1 MCDFGMVALVGV
13 WPNSAWSLFV
23 VDGDYENRSARKS
36 EVRPRK
42 ANQTISRD
50 KYKWHEEPKPLSCRD
65 ILLLCGSTISKG
77 WKLNDNFGWSVRLIE
92 WRPSARTVWGGSFVF
107 QSGIGLELA
116 LLGLLKPPA
125 SCTHHKIQSIGGF
138 STCRHEALPVLQKRP
153 SKLSKSTRGPAKS
166 P

>member
-1 MCDFGMVALVGV
+1 MCDFGMVAFVGV

-92 WRPSARTVWGGSFVF
+92 WRPSARTVWGGSCLSEWDRAGASFIRF
-107 QSGIGLELA
+107 IKTSC
-116 LLGLLKPPA
+116 LLHSPQNSEHWWLLY
-125 SCTHHKIQSIGGF
+125 
-138 STCRHEALPVLQKRP
+138 V
-153 SKLSKSTRGPAKS
+153 STRGSTCFAKKTIQAIKINPWS
-166 P
+166 S